1 MVDIKNIL
9 SKPKLSRT
17 DLSQV
22 YKKIKELKLNIP
34 WLDLFRK
41 ATRDDV
47 ILKVQSKLEPKKI
60 KFMVSGTMIKTEIT
74 IFANGFQKQNSYQEK
89 YNEIFYA
96 FDKKDALQQA
106 RDDIAEKDVVGADY
120 SGISK
125 RVVHKAK
132 SLRAKPFSKFKDV
145 PEMKTKMKNIIRSDY
160 EFFTEDKQYL
170 KNTGYCVIDNI
181 LGRYE
186 GRKRIKKKLNR
197 DWFVSKCDEVAD
209 HGWKVEDG
217 ITPEMIQHV
226 FQLLDISVFAFDV
239 MKKCFSKYVCKNR
252 DHPALVYYCIND
264 HMYMISDEKQVQSL
278 INGSTAD
285 DTKINSSVFK
295 ESKKKKRKG

>member
-17 DLSQV
+17 DISQV

-47 ILKVQSKLEPKKI
+47 ILKVQNKLEPKKI

-132 SLRAKPFSKFKDV
+132 NLRAKPFSKFKDV
-145 PEMKTKMKNIIRSDY
+145 PEM
-160 EFFTEDKQYL
+160 
-170 KNTGYCVIDNI
+170 
-181 LGRYE
+181 
-186 GRKRIKKKLNR
+186 
-197 DWFVSKCDEVAD
+197 
-209 HGWKVEDG
+209 
-217 ITPEMIQHV
+217 
-226 FQLLDISVFAFDV
+226 
-239 MKKCFSKYVCKNR
+239 
-252 DHPALVYYCIND
+252 
-264 HMYMISDEKQVQSL
+264 
-278 INGSTAD
+278 
-285 DTKINSSVFK
+285 
-295 ESKKKKRKG
+295 